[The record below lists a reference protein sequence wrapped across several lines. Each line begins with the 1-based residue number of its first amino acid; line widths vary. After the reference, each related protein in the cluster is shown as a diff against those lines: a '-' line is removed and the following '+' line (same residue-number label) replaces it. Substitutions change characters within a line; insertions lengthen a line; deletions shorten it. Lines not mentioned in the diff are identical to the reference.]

1 MVKSLKRL
9 EQLRTTISFALTSSC
24 HDGDISGHCG
34 QNKSGIPDDAS
45 GVVTFRLT
53 PCIVSLPSVTL
64 ASETAS
70 PQGAI
75 FLQEGSKA
83 QNKRPGFN
91 PTSHNHSNL
100 QPVHPWSAGSNDEYQ
115 AA

>member
-1 MVKSLKRL
+1 VVKSLKRL
-9 EQLRTTISFALTSSC
+9 KQLRTSISFALTSSC

-34 QNKSGIPDDAS
+34 QNKSGIPDNAS

-70 PQGAI
+70 PQGDEFFAGGG
-75 FLQEGSKA
+75 LKGPKQKA
-83 QNKRPGFN
+83 G
-91 PTSHNHSNL
+91 L
-100 QPVHPWSAGSNDEYQ
+100 
-115 AA
+115 